1 MITDE
6 KELEKR
12 VLELSQRSQTR
23 GIYTETQFL
32 TEGQQ
37 SLIQKFSLPLAPSFE
52 GGHPEAERRIA
63 LFGKEEELGYPWDSS
78 IRLLRIGPKDARY
91 SAELT
96 HRDFLGAILNL
107 GVKRESIGDILIRE
121 KVGYVFVLSAMEE
134 YLIQNLDRVHHTSV
148 TVTPCEALPEGVGV
162 EWEEKI
168 VIAPS
173 PRLDA
178 VISAVWNLS
187 RAEGRELVEK
197 ERVSVFGVTVT
208 SPSKELNPGDRV
220 SVRGKGRFYY
230 DGTVGETRKGRDRI
244 RVRVFI

>member
-1 MITDE
+1 MISDE

-12 VLELSQRSQTR
+12 MLELSNRSLMR

-37 SLIQKFSLPLAPSFE
+37 GLIRTLSLPLPPTFE

-63 LFGKEEELGYPWDSS
+63 LFGREEELGYPWESTV
-78 IRLLRIGPKDARY
+78 RLLCIAPKDPRY
-91 SAELT
+91 SAELS

-107 GVKRESIGDILIRE
+107 GIKRELIGDILVRD
-121 KVGYVFVLSAMEE
+121 KVGYVFVLSSIEE
-134 YLIQNLDRVHHTSV
+134 YLIQNLERVHHTCV
-148 TVTPCEALPEGVGV
+148 TVNSCEVLPDGVGTQ
-162 EWEEKI
+162 WEERL

-187 RAEGRELVEK
+187 RSEGRELVEK
-197 ERVSVFGVTVT
+197 EKVSVFGVTVT
-208 SPSKELNPGDRV
+208 SPSKELNEGDRV
-220 SVRGKGRFYY
+220 SVRGKGRFYF